1 MVICTHFIAYNK
13 IIFFE
18 SMQFLMGTFSPPLC
32 LFFIPPTSA
41 FLPPTNMPQPAPE
54 IAQPENAEIIPQQ
67 TAEERITVSRE
78 DLLKEGYEKTKRAW
92 TEEEDKLL
100 MHLCKD
106 ENARFDEIAEQI
118 LGRNSKMCY
127 SRYRRLKQQSKN
139 SWSRAEDKLLAEL
152 VDSLGQSRWQ

>member
-1 MVICTHFIAYNK
+1 
-13 IIFFE
+13 
-18 SMQFLMGTFSPPLC
+18 
-32 LFFIPPTSA
+32 
-41 FLPPTNMPQPAPE
+41 MPQPAPE